1 MPDPEPLEIVKKVD
15 MQIQTTPVQES
26 KPPPHRPLARQK
38 GVVQVLLTPQP
49 RGSLSE
55 LTLQERGEIVEK
67 YLSDRLKA
75 IGSKILNKIT
85 Q

>member
-1 MPDPEPLEIVKKVD
+1 MPNPEPLEIVKKVD

-26 KPPPHRPLARQK
+26 KPPLHRPLARQK

-85 Q
+85 E